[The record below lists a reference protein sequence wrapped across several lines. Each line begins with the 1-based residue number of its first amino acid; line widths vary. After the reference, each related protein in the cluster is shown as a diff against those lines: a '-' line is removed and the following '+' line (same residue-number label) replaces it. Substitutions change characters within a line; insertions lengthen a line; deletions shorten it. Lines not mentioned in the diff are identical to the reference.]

1 MAAVK
6 TPSRELKNAE
16 EPFHN
21 VSPLLLK
28 SLVEEPPKRREV
40 PNHLLESKVYAK
52 LLNNKVI
59 QAKPG
64 ILHFGGYQVE
74 KQHQQTLHLVNISNE
89 DIHVHILP
97 PQTKYFQIKYVKK
110 EHRLVPGLSLTVT
123 TTFSPDEWRYYY
135 DCIRVHC
142 KGDDTLL
149 IPIHAYPVMN
159 TLDFPSFINLS
170 NVLLGESF
178 SSSVYLAPNNW

>member
-1 MAAVK
+1 MAVVK
-6 TPSRELKNAE
+6 TPSRELNSAK
-16 EPFHN
+16 EPFTN
-21 VSPLLLK
+21 VSPLLLR
-28 SLVEEPPKRREV
+28 SLVEEPKKRTPV

-64 ILHFGGYQVE
+64 VVHFGGYQVE
-74 KQHQQTLHLVNISNE
+74 EQHQQILHLVNISNE
-89 DIHVHILP
+89 DTRVHILP

-110 EHRLVPGLSLTVT
+110 EHHLVPGLSLTIT
-123 TTFSPDEWRYYY
+123 ITFSPDEWRYYY

-178 SSSVYLAPNNW
+178 SSGANLLPNNW

>member
-1 MAAVK
+1 VK
-6 TPSRELKNAE
+6 TPSRELKKAE
-16 EPFHN
+16 EPFN
-21 VSPLLLK
+21 DVSPLLLK
-28 SLVEEPPKRREV
+28 SLVEEPKKRTEV

-52 LLNNKVI
+52 LKNNKVI
-59 QAKPG
+59 EAKPG
-64 ILHFGGYQVE
+64 ILHFGGYEVE
-74 KQHQQTLHLVNISNE
+74 KQHQQILHLVNVSNE
-89 DIHVHILP
+89 DIHLHIIP

-110 EHRLVPGLSLTVT
+110 EHRLVPGLSLMVT
-123 TTFSPDEWRYYY
+123 ITFSPDEWRYYY

-170 NVLLGESF
+170 NVLLGE
-178 SSSVYLAPNNW
+178 

>member
-16 EPFHN
+16 EPFNN
-21 VSPLLLK
+21 VSPLLLR
-28 SLVEEPPKRREV
+28 SLVDELKKRREV
-40 PNHLLESKVYAK
+40 SNHLLESKVYAK

-64 ILHFGGYQVE
+64 ILHFGGYRVE
-74 KQHQQTLHLVNISNE
+74 KQHQQILHLVNISDE

-110 EHRLVPGLSLTVT
+110 ECRLVPGLSFKVT
-123 TTFSPDEWRYYY
+123 ITFSPDEWRYYY
-135 DCIRVHC
+135 DCIRVHY
-142 KGDDTLL
+142 KGNDTLL
-149 IPIHAYPVMN
+149 VPIHAYPVMN

-170 NVLLGESF
+170 NVLLGERILIGAS
-178 SSSVYLAPNNW
+178 Y

>member
-1 MAAVK
+1 MAVVK
-6 TPSRELKNAE
+6 TPSRELNSAE
-16 EPFHN
+16 EPFTN
-21 VSPLLLK
+21 ISPLLLK
-28 SLVEEPPKRREV
+28 SLVEEPKKRTEV

-52 LLNNKVI
+52 LLKNKVI

-64 ILHFGGYQVE
+64 ILHFGGYQVD
-74 KQHQQTLHLVNISNE
+74 KQHQQILNLVNISNG

-110 EHRLVPGLSLTVT
+110 EHCLVPGLSLTIT
-123 TTFSPDEWRYYY
+123 ITFSPDEWRYYY

-142 KGDDTLL
+142 QGGETLL
-149 IPIHAYPVMN
+149 IPIHAYPVAN

-170 NVLLGESF
+170 NVLLGESVP
-178 SSSVYLAPNNW
+178 SSVYLVPNNW